1 MQRFSLVDGRH
12 RKADVLTVIAAR
24 PLDR

>member
-12 RKADVLTVIAAR
+12 RKADVLAGNRAA